1 MPGFRY
7 HIAALVL
14 LCWFACAGLF
24 AVPAFA
30 QPARGI
36 VWDPPANVLRA
47 QDDLL
52 EIEAAGVEVVRS
64 PVLGESTLYT
74 LADSLGLQFY
84 QDLPFSYLSQRAV
97 QDTLDTALQLT
108 RDLLQ
113 WAEAHPS
120 VRDIGLAKH
129 FDTSDPRTCA
139 FFEAIVQEARRVSRL
154 PIRFYYETTF
164 IEDDQCAGTVDY
176 VLIDGLNKA
185 DLPAMITRWKQAH
198 PQTPVGFGAV
208 GVWVDAFDETRDG
221 YKLLNSPSYQARY
234 LEHNLNQLLSTTDPI
249 DLASVFVY
257 RWRDIR
263 LAYPS
268 VAHNLKYPYRHPYGL
283 KTNRSKSR
291 SAFYVVQGIYTGAQD
306 VFAFPVGQEQQ
317 PGVSWVI
324 LLGWFTIALLG
335 FCFAYFPRFGPNVK
349 RYFGAHGFYRSAVEE
364 GRELLFGPTMLL
376 LLIVMTA
383 FGISGAV
390 ILDTV
395 RVTEAFSALVR
406 WMPTTLRTTLVAL
419 LSNQLVM
426 TLVLGSCFAVAITIW
441 TSILS
446 AITARSRRRLL
457 PGQTFMIIVWPQW
470 PVIIA
475 MVASIV
481 ISTLDQTYAPIW
493 ALAVFVLLTLAV
505 FAATIRAYRDY
516 AAITRPSILRAVLVL
531 LGNPFV
537 LIAIAGIYLSIQYT
551 DKFSFFWHL
560 ITRT

>member
-1 MPGFRY
+1 M
-7 HIAALVL
+7 
-14 LCWFACAGLF
+14 
-24 AVPAFA
+24 
-30 QPARGI
+30 
-36 VWDPPANVLRA
+36 
-47 QDDLL
+47 
-52 EIEAAGVEVVRS
+52 
-64 PVLGESTLYT
+64 
-74 LADSLGLQFY
+74 
-84 QDLPFSYLSQRAV
+84 
-97 QDTLDTALQLT
+97 
-108 RDLLQ
+108 
-113 WAEAHPS
+113 
-120 VRDIGLAKH
+120 
-129 FDTSDPRTCA
+129 
-139 FFEAIVQEARRVSRL
+139 
-154 PIRFYYETTF
+154 
-164 IEDDQCAGTVDY
+164 
-176 VLIDGLNKA
+176 
-185 DLPAMITRWKQAH
+185 
-198 PQTPVGFGAV
+198 
-208 GVWVDAFDETRDG
+208 
-221 YKLLNSPSYQARY
+221 
-234 LEHNLNQLLSTTDPI
+234 
-249 DLASVFVY
+249 
-257 RWRDIR
+257 
-263 LAYPS
+263 
-268 VAHNLKYPYRHPYGL
+268 
-283 KTNRSKSR
+283 
-291 SAFYVVQGIYTGAQD
+291 
-306 VFAFPVGQEQQ
+306 
-317 PGVSWVI
+317 I